1 MFLNE
6 GDKAN
11 KRRGIEIRTTCGGE
25 KQEKKK
31 EEEKCMDE
39 MKAEK
44 GEII

>member
-1 MFLNE
+1 MNE

-11 KRRGIEIRTTCGGE
+11 KRRGIEIRTMCVE
-25 KQEKKK
+25 EKKK
-31 EEEKCMDE
+31 KKRKKKRMDE

>member
-6 GDKAN
+6 GDKEN
-11 KRRGIEIRTTCGGE
+11 KRRGIEIRTMCG
-25 KQEKKK
+25 KKK
-31 EEEKCMDE
+31 KKRMDE